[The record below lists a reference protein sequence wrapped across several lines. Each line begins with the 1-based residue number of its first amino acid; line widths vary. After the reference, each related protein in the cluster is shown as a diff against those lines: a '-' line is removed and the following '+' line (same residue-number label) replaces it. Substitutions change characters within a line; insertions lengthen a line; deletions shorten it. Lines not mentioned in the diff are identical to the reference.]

1 MNEEILLVAD
11 SVSNEKDLP
20 RETIFEAIE
29 FALASAAKKRYK
41 EEVNILVDIDQST
54 GDYQTFRYK
63 DVVDFENY
71 EDSEL
76 HILVDSDFAE
86 ENDLK
91 VGDKFKEQVENAE
104 FGRIAAQAAK
114 QVIVQKVRDA
124 ERLEIIKRFRP
135 SLGQLVSGSV
145 KKVTREFIIVDLGDN
160 AEASLPRKD
169 LIQGEIYRVGDR
181 IKGILEESVRENRGP
196 QLVLSRSSKEMVSE
210 LFKLEVPEIAE
221 EVIEIRAVAR
231 EAGAR
236 TKIAVKTNDA
246 RIDPVGACVG
256 MRGSRVQAVSN
267 ELGNERID
275 IVVWEDDQAK
285 LLVNTLA
292 PAEILSIVMDDENQ
306 SMEVVVKDENLALA
320 IGKSGQNIRLT
331 SELLGWQIQIKGES
345 SGEKDTEIS
354 KLIEYLGV
362 DRNLASKLIE
372 NNLDTVQKISESKIE
387 DFAGIDGL
395 EEEVISTLI
404 ERAEESLLEIALLEL
419 DEDETEEETEEK
431 RKTEETKIKAKSA
444 EDEFKVALK
453 QEIGQGLTDVKR
465 EKDRVIITVGSA
477 GAFRSGSAELTENA
491 KKIMKKIAKV
501 SEKGSG
507 QINVSGHTD
516 NVPLIFGGQYR
527 DNWDLAAARA
537 SSVVQS
543 ISKSGDI
550 PLDRLMAISYGES
563 KPLASNNDAPGRSKN
578 RRIEIE
584 IKY

>member
-41 EEVNILVDIDQST
+41 EDVNILVDIDQST

-63 DVVDFENY
+63 DVVEFENY
-71 EDSEL
+71 EDSEI

-86 ENDLK
+86 ENNLK

-124 ERLEIIKRFRP
+124 ERLEIIKKFRP

-145 KKVTREFIIVDLGDN
+145 KKVTREFIIVDLGDG

-231 EAGAR
+231 EAGTR

-292 PAEILSIVMDDENQ
+292 PAEIVSIVMDDENK

-320 IGKSGQNIRLT
+320 IGKSGQNIRLA
-331 SELLGWQIQIKGES
+331 SELLDWQIQIKGES
-345 SGEKDTEIS
+345 SGEEDKELS

-372 NNLDTVQKISESKIE
+372 NNLETVQKISESSVD
-387 DFAGIDGL
+387 DFTGIDGL
-395 EEEVISTLI
+395 DDEVASTLI
-404 ERAEESLLEIALLEL
+404 ERAEESLLEIALSEL
-419 DEDETEEETEEK
+419 DEDEEVAQEETREA
-431 RKTEETKIKAKSA
+431 RKLELSDGYSDA
-444 EDEFKVALK
+444 ELESLI
-453 QEIGQGLTDVKR
+453 EN
-465 EKDRVIITVGSA
+465 EIITIENLA
-477 GAFRSGSAELTENA
+477 DLATDELTEILEIDDDKAA
-491 KKIMKKIAKV
+491 KFIM
-501 SEKGSG
+501 S
-507 QINVSGHTD
+507 
-516 NVPLIFGGQYR
+516 
-527 DNWDLAAARA
+527 AR
-537 SSVVQS
+537 QEWL
-543 ISKSGDI
+543 KD
-550 PLDRLMAISYGES
+550 
-563 KPLASNNDAPGRSKN
+563 
-578 RRIEIE
+578 
-584 IKY
+584 

>member
-1 MNEEILLVAD
+1 
-11 SVSNEKDLP
+11 
-20 RETIFEAIE
+20 
-29 FALASAAKKRYK
+29 
-41 EEVNILVDIDQST
+41 
-54 GDYQTFRYK
+54 
-63 DVVDFENY
+63 
-71 EDSEL
+71 
-76 HILVDSDFAE
+76 
-86 ENDLK
+86 
-91 VGDKFKEQVENAE
+91 
-104 FGRIAAQAAK
+104 
-114 QVIVQKVRDA
+114 
-124 ERLEIIKRFRP
+124 
-135 SLGQLVSGSV
+135 
-145 KKVTREFIIVDLGDN
+145 
-160 AEASLPRKD
+160 
-169 LIQGEIYRVGDR
+169 
-181 IKGILEESVRENRGP
+181 
-196 QLVLSRSSKEMVSE
+196 MVSE

-345 SGEKDTEIS
+345 SGEEDTEIS

-419 DEDETEEETEEK
+419 DEDETEEET
-431 RKTEETKIKAKSA
+431 
-444 EDEFKVALK
+444 
-453 QEIGQGLTDVKR
+453 
-465 EKDRVIITVGSA
+465 
-477 GAFRSGSAELTENA
+477 
-491 KKIMKKIAKV
+491 
-501 SEKGSG
+501 
-507 QINVSGHTD
+507 
-516 NVPLIFGGQYR
+516 
-527 DNWDLAAARA
+527 
-537 SSVVQS
+537 
-543 ISKSGDI
+543 
-550 PLDRLMAISYGES
+550 
-563 KPLASNNDAPGRSKN
+563 
-578 RRIEIE
+578 
-584 IKY
+584 

>member
-20 RETIFEAIE
+20 KETIFEAIE
-29 FALASAAKKRYK
+29 FALASAVKKRYK
-41 EEVNILVDIDQST
+41 EEVNILVDINQTT
-54 GDYQTFRYK
+54 GDYESFRYK

-71 EDSEL
+71 EDSEV

-86 ENDLK
+86 ENELK
-91 VGDKFKEQVENAE
+91 VGDIFKEQVENAD

-145 KKVTREFIIVDLGDN
+145 KKVTREFIIVDLGDG

-181 IKGILEESVRENRGP
+181 IKGILEESIKENRGP

-285 LLVNTLA
+285 LLVNTLS

-320 IGKSGQNIRLT
+320 IGKNGQNIRLT

-345 SGEKDTEIS
+345 SNEDNPEAS

-362 DRNLASKLIE
+362 DRNLAAKLIE
-372 NNLDTVQKISESKIE
+372 SGFETVQKISESKVE
-387 DFAGIDGL
+387 DFSEIEGFDEDI
-395 EEEVISTLI
+395 ISTII
-404 ERAEESLLEIALLEL
+404 ERAEESLMEIALLEL
-419 DEDETEEETEEK
+419 DEDDSDSISSKEARIIEANDGFTEEEIKLLSEK
-431 RKTEETKIKAKSA
+431 
-444 EDEFKVALK
+444 
-453 QEIGQGLTDVKR
+453 EITTIENLADLATD
-465 EKDRVIITVGSA
+465 
-477 GAFRSGSAELTENA
+477 ELTEVLSIDDDKAA
-491 KKIMKKIAKV
+491 KLIM
-501 SEKGSG
+501 
-507 QINVSGHTD
+507 T
-516 NVPLIFGGQYR
+516 
-527 DNWDLAAARA
+527 AREEWFE
-537 SSVVQS
+537 
-543 ISKSGDI
+543 D
-550 PLDRLMAISYGES
+550 
-563 KPLASNNDAPGRSKN
+563 
-578 RRIEIE
+578 
-584 IKY
+584 

>member
-256 MRGSRVQAVSN
+256 MRGSRVQAVSS

-275 IVVWEDDQAK
+275 IIIYDDNPAQLVINALSPAK
-285 LLVNTLA
+285 V
-292 PAEILSIVMDDENQ
+292 ESIVMDEDSR
-306 SMEVVVKDENLALA
+306 SMDIAVNEDNLALA
-320 IGKSGQNIRLT
+320 IGSRGQNIRL
-331 SELLGWQIQIKGES
+331 
-345 SGEKDTEIS
+345 
-354 KLIEYLGV
+354 
-362 DRNLASKLIE
+362 ASKLVGWDLNIISNEEAEAKIKVDETEFLAKIIDSLEVSDEIAEKITSLGMSSFDDIAYADDNLFNEFIE
-372 NNLDTVQKISESKIE
+372 SSEEIARIKSSAE
-387 DFAGIDGL
+387 DA
-395 EEEVISTLI
+395 
-404 ERAEESLLEIALLEL
+404 ALLEAMGAV
-419 DEDETEEETEEK
+419 TEEEDNIESLSDLKLSEENIQLLSNK
-431 RKTEETKIKAKSA
+431 
-444 EDEFKVALK
+444 
-453 QEIGQGLTDVKR
+453 GVKN
-465 EKDRVIITVGSA
+465 KDDL
-477 GAFRSGSAELTENA
+477 AELSIDELKEIIKISDDEA
-491 KKIMKKIAKV
+491 SKMIMK
-501 SEKGSG
+501 
-507 QINVSGHTD
+507 
-516 NVPLIFGGQYR
+516 
-527 DNWDLAAARA
+527 AREHWF
-537 SSVVQS
+537 
-543 ISKSGDI
+543 K
-550 PLDRLMAISYGES
+550 
-563 KPLASNNDAPGRSKN
+563 
-578 RRIEIE
+578 
-584 IKY
+584 